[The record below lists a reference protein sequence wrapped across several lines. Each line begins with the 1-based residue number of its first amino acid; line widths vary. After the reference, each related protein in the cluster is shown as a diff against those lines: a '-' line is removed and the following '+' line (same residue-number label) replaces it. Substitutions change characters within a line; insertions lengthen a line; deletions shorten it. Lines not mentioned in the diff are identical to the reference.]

1 MNFDDLNEKNFLLF
15 AMKEYD
21 NPQCV
26 EVEEFNDDLR
36 RIKYIKRLFNQYHTE
51 NILKE
56 RLILNHIIVFYNVF
70 SVQAATRILFYKIDE
85 EFWPML
91 KTFLLYLSYM
101 PKDKIESIMG
111 KEIRVTDIPMDQGI
125 IDRLRE
131 FDKNAIIK

>member
-1 MNFDDLNEKNFLLF
+1 
-15 AMKEYD
+15 MKEYD

-51 NILKE
+51 GILKE
-56 RLILNHIIVFYNVF
+56 RLILNHVIVFFNVF
-70 SVQAATRILFYKIDE
+70 SVRAATRILFYKIDE

-101 PKDKIESIMG
+101 PEDKIESIMG

-131 FDKNAIIK
+131 FDKNAIT

>member
-1 MNFDDLNEKNFLLF
+1 MRFDDLNEKNFLLF

-51 NILKE
+51 GILKE
-56 RLILNHIIVFYNVF
+56 RLILNHVIVFFNVF
-70 SVQAATRILFYKIDE
+70 SVRAATRILFYKIDE

-101 PKDKIESIMG
+101 PEDKIESIMG

-131 FDKNAIIK
+131 FDKNAIT